1 MFCGIDTHKRTL
13 AACIVD
19 QVGRQRS
26 GRSFANTPEGH
37 AQLAAWVRELRTERI
52 GIEGSGS
59 YGFVLAQTLLA
70 AGERVVDVP
79 ANRTARAR
87 KALSKRGKDD
97 PADAL
102 AIARVTAG
110 DEPLVELKT
119 CPVAG
124 DLQLLDEHRQQLVRE
139 RVRLLNRVHS
149 DFVILRPGERIELKS
164 SPAALRRCIDLLTP
178 ASNVQATLARQRLE
192 RLLVLITEIDEVN
205 KRTSALLDHSGT
217 TLTTLRGIGP
227 TLAATIIGQTGNID
241 RYKTCD
247 QFAAANGTAPIPA
260 SSGQTQRHRLNRFGN
275 RRLNYAIHQMAIV
288 QLRYDP
294 RAQAYIDKHIKL
306 GKSRKEAIRC
316 LKRRLSDVVWRQMR
330 QDHLTTT

>member
-19 QVGRQRS
+19 GLGRQRS
-26 GRSFANTPEGH
+26 ARSFANTAEGH
-37 AQLAAWVRELRTERI
+37 AQLVAWVRQLGVERL

-59 YGFVLAQTLLA
+59 YGFVLAQALLA

-87 KALSKRGKDD
+87 TALSKRGKDD

-110 DEPLVELKT
+110 DDQLAELKT
-119 CPVAG
+119 CPLAR

-149 DFVILRPGERIELKS
+149 DFVILRPGERIEIKT
-164 SPAALRRCIDLLTP
+164 SPAALRRCIDLITP
-178 ASNVQATLARQRLE
+178 ATSVQATLARQRLE
-192 RLLVLITEIDEVN
+192 RLLMLISEIDEVN
-205 KRTSALLDHSGT
+205 KRITTLLTESRT

-288 QLRYDP
+288 QLRHDP
-294 RAQAYIDKHIKL
+294 RAQTYIDKHIKL

-316 LKRRLSDVVWRQMR
+316 LKRRLSDVIWRQMR
-330 QDHLTTT
+330 ADLLRAT